1 MPTMASEPSPSDLS
15 LPSSPSFPASSVPAE
30 GELPSHVGRYRVLR
44 RLGEG
49 ATSDVFLCH
58 DEFRGQDV
66 AVKRVRTWREA
77 SRSGGALLNMRDHFF
92 AAEASLAGRL
102 HHPNV
107 VQILDAVFDDESP
120 YLVMEYVPGVTL
132 KHFCRADRLLPL
144 DQIVELGF
152 KCAMALAYCF
162 RQGLIHRDVKPAN
175 LLAVID
181 DYGQAVDVKVSD
193 FGSALHLN
201 ADRTQVHRVGS
212 LAYMPPEQVEGGD
225 VDARSDQYALG
236 AVLYHLIAGK
246 PPFEAPSQMALMHQI
261 YTLNPKPLTEMR
273 EGVVPEM
280 DAVIQRA
287 LAKRPEDRFPDW
299 DGFAAALSEL
309 VSRQLIPLARFTEV
323 KDSERFSLLRALDFF
338 ADFGDIELWEVVRRA
353 RWRRYPVGHHL
364 FKKGGEG
371 NSVHILALGSV
382 EVVREGRVVVQ
393 LGAGTSVGEMAYLAP
408 NPELRKHATDVRVTE
423 VCTSVSFTPQLIGSL
438 SGECQHRFDRAFIKV
453 LVRRL
458 HAAHEQLAHPR
469 RIL

>member
-1 MPTMASEPSPSDLS
+1 MNT
-15 LPSSPSFPASSVPAE
+15 ASSAVEAK
-30 GELPSHVGRYRVLR
+30 LPSHIGDYPVLR

-49 ATSDVFLCH
+49 ATSDVFLCRNR
-58 DEFRGQDV
+58 EGTGDV
-66 AVKRVRTWREA
+66 AIKRVRAFSEA
-77 SRSGGALLNMRDHFF
+77 SRGGEMALNMRDHFF

-102 HHPNV
+102 QHPNV
-107 VQILDAVFDDESP
+107 VQILDAVFDADAP

-152 KCAMALAYCF
+152 KCAMALSYCF

-175 LLAVID
+175 LLAVLD
-181 DYGQAVDVKVSD
+181 DQGQAVDVKVSD

-201 ADRTQVHRVGS
+201 ADSTQVHRVGS

-225 VDARSDQYALG
+225 VDARCDQYALG

-261 YTLNPKPLTEMR
+261 YTRQPEPLSGLR
-273 EGVVPEM
+273 EGVGEEL
-280 DAVIQRA
+280 DGIILRA
-287 LAKRPEDRFPDW
+287 LAKRPEDRYPDW
-299 DGFAAALSEL
+299 DSFARALSDL
-309 VSRQLIPLARFTEV
+309 VARQLIPLARFTEV
-323 KDSERFSLLRALDFF
+323 KDSERFTLLRGLDFF
-338 ADFGDIELWEVVRRA
+338 ADFNDVELWEVVRRA
-353 RWRRYPVGHHL
+353 RWRRYPEGHAIY
-364 FKKGGEG
+364 KKGHEG
-371 NSVHILALGSV
+371 NTFHILALGGV
-382 EVVREGRVVVQ
+382 EVVRDGRVVAQ
-393 LGAGTSVGEMAYLAP
+393 LGTGNSVGEMAYLAP
-408 NPELRKHATDVRVTE
+408 NPELKRHSTDVRVTQL
-423 VCTSVSFTPQLIGSL
+423 CTTVSFTPQLLGSL
-438 SGECQHRFDRAFIKV
+438 SAECQQRFDRAFIKV